1 MKEIKDIIQSKVFV
15 INEIVLKNVSSL
27 NIDLKEFLLLLYF
40 INVSNSLNTESI
52 VKHLKLSEKEI
63 LDTFSSLVNKKL
75 IEVVVNKK
83 GNKIEE
89 EVSLDLFYNKLLMA
103 NKTEEKSINSDIYS
117 VFENEFGRTLSPIE
131 YETISM
137 WVSKGIEEETIKK
150 ALREA
155 VINGVSNLRYIDK
168 ILFEWSKKAFDDKPE
183 ENPVIFDYNWLED
196 DNER

>member
-52 VKHLKLSEKEI
+52 VKHLNLSEKEI